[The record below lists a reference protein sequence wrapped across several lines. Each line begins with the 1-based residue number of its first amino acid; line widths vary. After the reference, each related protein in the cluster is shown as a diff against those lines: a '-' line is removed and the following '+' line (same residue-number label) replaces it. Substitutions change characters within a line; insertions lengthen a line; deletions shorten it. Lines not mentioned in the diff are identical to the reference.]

1 MRGLNKVMLIG
12 NLGADPEVRR
22 LESGAVVAQFR
33 VATTEVYK
41 DKSGNRAEQT
51 EWHNIVVWNK
61 LAEIAEKYLKK
72 GSGIFVEGRI
82 RSREYMDKNNV
93 QRRAFEIIGNNF
105 QMLDRKPEGATAG
118 GGAAAAEADMVSD
131 EPIVDDLPF

>member
-33 VATTEVYK
+33 IATTETYK

-61 LAEIAEKYLKK
+61 LAEVAEKYLKK
-72 GSGIFVEGRI
+72 GSSVYVEGRI
-82 RSREYMDKNNV
+82 RSREYTDKNNI
-93 QRRAFEIIGNNF
+93 QRRAFEIVANTF
-105 QMLDRKPEGATAG
+105 QMLDRKPEGAAG
-118 GGAAAAEADMVSD
+118 GGGVAAAEADTVTD
-131 EPIVDDLPF
+131 EPMVDDLPF